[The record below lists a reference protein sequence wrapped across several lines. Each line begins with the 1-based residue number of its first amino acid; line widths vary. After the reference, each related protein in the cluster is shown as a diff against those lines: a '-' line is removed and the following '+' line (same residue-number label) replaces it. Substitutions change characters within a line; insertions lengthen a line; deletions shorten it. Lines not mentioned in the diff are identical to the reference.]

1 MPLPSSIKTNKA
13 SLLNIT
19 SMKMSESIYDQLSDE
34 EKAALTYAIVFPHR
48 TLRAVLPELFNTSW
62 HSGLYKRHDRG
73 RESLKRR
80 GFLDDKSNP
89 TDLALEILP
98 TEALRKM
105 VKELTREIRTE
116 YAKRSK
122 IELEKNDCEYKCKN
136 LENKNEELSRIQE
149 KFKRITEII
158 ETFSFLGVD
167 ENWISVLICTN
178 LVEQAMKKK
187 LEELGS
193 EIKGKPSFK
202 DIREAL
208 GNALKEKEARTL
220 DALFEPKE
228 LWRIRS
234 KMDHWGYKMKI
245 DKDKAHA
252 IFVMTKDIINDIW
265 RST

>member
-1 MPLPSSIKTNKA
+1 M
-13 SLLNIT
+13 
-19 SMKMSESIYDQLSDE
+19 
-34 EKAALTYAIVFPHR
+34 
-48 TLRAVLPELFNTSW
+48 
-62 HSGLYKRHDRG
+62 
-73 RESLKRR
+73 
-80 GFLDDKSNP
+80 
-89 TDLALEILP
+89 
-98 TEALRKM
+98 
-105 VKELTREIRTE
+105 
-116 YAKRSK
+116 
-122 IELEKNDCEYKCKN
+122 ELEKYGLEEKCRN
-136 LENKNEELSRIQE
+136 LKTKNEELDRMQE
-149 KFKRITEII
+149 RFRLITEII
-158 ETFSFLGVD
+158 EAFSFLGVD

-245 DKDKAHA
+245 DKNKVHA
-252 IFVMTKDIINDIW
+252 IFVMTKDIIDDIW
-265 RST
+265 RFT